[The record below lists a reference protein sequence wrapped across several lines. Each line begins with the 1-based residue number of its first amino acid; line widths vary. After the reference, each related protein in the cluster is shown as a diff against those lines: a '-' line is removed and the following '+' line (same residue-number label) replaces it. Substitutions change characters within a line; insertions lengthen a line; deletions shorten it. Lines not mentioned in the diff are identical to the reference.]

1 MKHWAL
7 YYKTLEVDETH
18 KAQEVNET
26 KTQENYKRHC
36 NNKQLLGK
44 GEALI
49 GWAIGSPVGK
59 SGMQLLGVL
68 THKGV

>member
-1 MKHWAL
+1 MVKYWAL

-26 KTQENYKRHC
+26 KTQENYKRPC

-49 GWAIGSPVGK
+49 G
-59 SGMQLLGVL
+59 
-68 THKGV
+68 